1 MTEQV
6 GERIKKS
13 CKFKSKQMFMGW
25 RLVIT
30 LHAFALLPCSFVSAQ
45 QVSYCEPY
53 SDRFTLRQE
62 MIGKIGDFYWVSAI
76 TRRRPTHRDGN
87 TEERNFVIYDSRMNV
102 ANLISD
108 PPYSASSIKEYLVTT
123 DDHFDRLQI
132 LNPDNKETEVRL
144 QRYEPD
150 GEIAGPDHNIA
161 VLPFSESGNSFMLVR
176 SQDRSRILLLAFESV
191 SNAAPVL
198 HALLYDQDWQLLSNR
213 VYKHPS
219 ISQPMIQDDYSSYP
233 LEDFDNGPL
242 KLADNGEWLMLAP
255 SRANHNFLLFQFS
268 PVDTAVLCKEINL
281 PATAS
286 MEDVCLSIDNSDG
299 DVVAGVLSTFHYS
312 PLKNVEAVHYSMRTK
327 TFSFDSSYRLTTLA
341 GRRIR
346 NDNIVKENF
355 LAVPGRGFMLLK
367 EYGRPFLDD
376 EETDDDA
383 FDQGYDPTLLF
394 VSNDI
399 PDPASGQGPSLKH
412 LPQPRFG
419 YARYRSTVNPPYH
432 DRGDLS
438 LYFFPASR
446 KDSCWSGMI
455 SQEQVTELN
464 SPNLSYMVVPMQ
476 DRLVFLYNSFVHG
489 EKMYASTTVIDPRGD
504 LVTNEGVI
512 FWGLKNTLNFQLAR
526 QVAPDQVVIPYDIY
540 VNGNANGKVGFAVV
554 LFR

>member
-1 MTEQV
+1 
-6 GERIKKS
+6 
-13 CKFKSKQMFMGW
+13 MFMGW
-25 RLVIT
+25 RLIIT
-30 LHAFALLPCSFVSAQ
+30 LHAFALLHCSLLSAQ

-62 MIGKIGDFYWVSAI
+62 MLGKIGDYYWVSAI
-76 TRRRPTHRDGN
+76 TRRRPTHRDGS
-87 TEERNFVIYDSRMNV
+87 TEERNFVVYDPKMNV
-102 ANLISD
+102 TNLIGD
-108 PPYSASSIKEYLVTT
+108 PPYAVSSIKEYLVIS
-123 DDHFDRLQI
+123 DDHFDRLQL

-150 GEIAGPDHNIA
+150 GEMLGPDHNVAI
-161 VLPFSESGNSFMLVR
+161 LPFAESGNSFMVVR
-176 SQDRSRILLLAFESV
+176 SQDRNRILLLAFESV
-191 SNAAPVL
+191 ENSAPRL
-198 HALLYDQDWQLLSNR
+198 HALLFDQDWQLLSNR
-213 VYKHPS
+213 VYKHPNL
-219 ISQPMIQDDYSSYP
+219 SQPMIQDDYSAYP

-242 KLADNGEWLMLAP
+242 KLANDGEWLMLAP
-255 SRANHNFLLFQFS
+255 SRVNHNFLLFQFLPS
-268 PVDTAVLCKEINL
+268 DTSIVCKEINL
-281 PATAS
+281 PGTAS
-286 MEDVCLSIDNSDG
+286 MEDVCVSIDNTNG

-312 PLKNVEAVHYSMRTK
+312 PLKNVETVYYSMRTK
-327 TFSFDSSYRLTTLA
+327 TFSFDSSYRLTTLN

-355 LAVPGRGFMLLK
+355 VAVPGRGFLLLK
-367 EYGRPFLDD
+367 EYGRPFLD
-376 EETDDDA
+376 EEEVDDDV

-399 PDPASGQGPSLKH
+399 PEPGSGPGPSINH
-412 LPQPRFG
+412 LPEPRFG

-446 KDSCWSGMI
+446 RDSTWSGMI
-455 SQEQVTELN
+455 SEEQVTELN

-489 EKMYASTTVIDPRGD
+489 EKIYASTTVIDPRGD

-512 FWGLKNTLNFQLAR
+512 FWGLKNTLNFQQAR